1 MIINKPTHAFLGVVI
16 LLILCGCNINSANFS
31 VTKVNRETTRKAQ

>member
-1 MIINKPTHAFLGVVI
+1 MIINKPIYAFLSVI
-16 LLILCGCNINSANFS
+16 MLLVLCGCNINASNFS